1 MSVDAEFT
9 PNPNKWLFIGAA
21 GLLVS
26 LIGFFVDTQI
36 AAWTY
41 LVGLIF
47 ISSITIGMLFL
58 VMIHH
63 IFDAQWSVL
72 TRRQAEHFLS
82 VLPYLGLLFI
92 PLFAIT
98 YLSGDQG
105 ILWKWMNE
113 GASLHGHGTVG
124 TDILYQKKTW
134 WLNEFGP
141 LGFWMRALLSF
152 GIWIYLARTF
162 RRNSFR
168 QDSDGSAQHTYSS
181 RKHAAFGLIAVALT
195 WTMAGFDWLMSLEYH
210 WFSTMFGVWFF
221 ANAMRAALAVLIL
234 VSIFLYA
241 KGPYKG
247 LFNTKHLHDLST
259 LSFAFTVFWAY
270 ISFSQYFLIWNA
282 NIPEETFWY
291 NFREEGMWW
300 GVSMF
305 LIFGHFLF
313 PFLFMLQWPL
323 KTNHKA
329 MTFMA
334 IWILFMQLFD
344 ILFNILPSLKDDHG
358 HVFQLF
364 SSFTNILWLLS
375 GIVGAGGVL
384 LWAYWSS
391 YQKTKLIPIRDP
403 RIVECLNHSH

>member
-1 MSVDAEFT
+1 MSADSEFT
-9 PNPNKWLFIGAA
+9 PNSKKWLTIGAA

-26 LIGFFVDTQI
+26 LVGFFIDTQV

-41 LVGLIF
+41 LAAMIF

-63 IFDAQWSVL
+63 IFDAEWSVMA
-72 TRRQAEHFLS
+72 RRQAENFLQ
-82 VLPYLGLLFI
+82 VLPWLGVLFV
-92 PLFAIT
+92 PLFVIT
-98 YLSGDQG
+98 YVSGDQG
-105 ILWKWMNE
+105 TIWLWMNE
-113 GASLHGHGTVG
+113 AAELHGHGTVAE
-124 TDILYQKKTW
+124 DVLYQKKTW

-141 LGFWMRALLSF
+141 FGFWVRAVLCF
-152 GIWIYLARTF
+152 GLWIYFAKTF
-162 RRNSFR
+162 RRNSFK
-168 QDSDGSAQHTYSS
+168 QDEDGSPEHTYSS
-181 RKHAAFGLIAVALT
+181 RKHAAIGLIVVALT
-195 WTMAGFDWLMSLEYH
+195 WTMFGFDWIMSLEYH

-221 ANAMRAALAVLIL
+221 SNAIRASLAVLIL
-234 VSIFLYA
+234 ASIYLYA

-247 LFNTKHLHDLST
+247 LFNTKHLHDLAT

-270 ISFSQYFLIWNA
+270 ITFSQYFLIWNA

-305 LIFGHFLF
+305 LVFGHFLF
-313 PFLFMLQWPL
+313 PFVFMLQYPL

-334 IWILFMQLFD
+334 SWILFMQLFD
-344 ILFNILPSLKDDHG
+344 ILFNVLPSLKDHHD
-358 HVFQLF
+358 HVFQLYA
-364 SSFTNILWLLS
+364 SPTGILWL
-375 GIVGAGGVL
+375 IAGLIGGSGVL
-384 LWAYWSS
+384 LWAYWNS

-403 RIVECLNHSH
+403 RIADCIIHSH